1 MVQSVVNGKLRKR
14 ESTFITTPAE
24 LKLIIDDPKKEGY
37 FGKTFCARDKNANL
51 WIAIDNRTGDAW
63 TEQFECFIKMAEW
76 FLQKEGVLV
85 CQS

>member
-14 ESTFITTPAE
+14 ESTYITTLDE

-37 FGKTFCARDKNANL
+37 FGKTFCARSKKENV

-63 TEQFECFIKMAEW
+63 TEQFDCFIKMGVW
-76 FLQKEGVLV
+76 FLEREGVIK
-85 CQS
+85 CQN